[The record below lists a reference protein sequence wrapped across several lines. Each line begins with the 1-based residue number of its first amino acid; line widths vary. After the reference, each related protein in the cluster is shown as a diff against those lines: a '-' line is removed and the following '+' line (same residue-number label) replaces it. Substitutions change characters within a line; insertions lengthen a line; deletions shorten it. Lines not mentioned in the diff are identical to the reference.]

1 MVQYTVK
8 MYTNGILQQEV
19 SNLSLHEAYT
29 VCKPPPMNPHNDR
42 WHVMMYHAVV
52 ERMEAVLQNGDP
64 PLLVAWEEEMGT
76 MPCEYRY
83 IDITHQ

>member
-8 MYTNGILQQEV
+8 MYTNGILDQEV

-42 WHVMMYHAVV
+42 WHVMMYLAVV
-52 ERMEAVLQNGDP
+52 DKMAVLPNDES
-64 PLLVAWEEEMGT
+64 LLVAWEEEMGT
-76 MPCEYRY
+76 MPCRY
-83 IDITHQ
+83 HYISVSQSSD